1 MTIINYQTSLKQK
14 AKKLRNNSTLGEVIL
29 WKYLK
34 NKQMLGYS
42 FHRQKPLYNYIVDFY
57 SPKLQLAIEIDGM
70 ASHDNNTDNDKQRQ
84 IFLESKS
91 IKFLRFTEVEVRT
104 KIKFVLYTI
113 ENYILSQQRSHTPV
127 HLR

>member
-1 MTIINYQTSLKQK
+1 MTIINYRASLKHNAK
-14 AKKLRNNSTLGEVIL
+14 ALRNNSTLGEVIL

-57 SPKLQLAIEIDGM
+57 SPQLSLAIEIDGM
-70 ASHDNNTDNDKQRQ
+70 ATHDNETDCDKRRQ
-84 IFLESKS
+84 TFLENKN

-104 KIKFVLYTI
+104 NIKSVLYTI
-113 ENYILSQQRSHTPV
+113 ENYILSQRSHTPA
-127 HLR
+127 